1 MKRQV
6 RRDVFETNSSSM
18 HSLCIMKR
26 DDAYLPSEILDDIY
40 IKKEGVWRLSGEDLY
55 FERTPFRIIGTFG
68 GKWKYA
74 CASLV
79 RDYNDD
85 TYKELI
91 ALALKYIPGLKKI
104 ELPTQR
110 RYIYNVG
117 DDNHTYY
124 DKMSTKD
131 FETYIKRKEK
141 EWEIDEIKYW
151 KDEDNNFVFD
161 YPYTGYSDDC
171 FLNDFLEETKTTL
184 EEFLTNKK
192 YVIIQDGDEY
202 CYWENMKNTGLI
214 NKDAIDYEYPK
225 RK

>member
-1 MKRQV
+1 MKRQI
-6 RRDVFETNSSSM
+6 RRNVFETNSSSM

-26 DDAYLPSEILDDIY
+26 DDTYLSSEILDDIH
-40 IKKEGVWRLSGEDLY
+40 IEKDGIWKIDGEDLY
-55 FERTPFRIIGTFG
+55 FERTPFRAIGTFS

-79 RDYNDD
+79 GDYNDD
-85 TYKELI
+85 TYKELL

-110 RYIYNVG
+110 RRIYDAG
-117 DDNHTYY
+117 DDNRTYC
-124 DKMSTKD
+124 DRMSTKD

-141 EWEIDEIKYW
+141 EWEIDEIEYW

-161 YPYTGYSDDC
+161 CPYTGYSDDY
-171 FLNDFLEETKTTL
+171 FLDNFLEETKVTL

-202 CYWENMKNTGLI
+202 CYWKDMKNTGLI
-214 NKDAIDYEYPK
+214 NKDAIEYEYPK